1 MYKKEIKK
9 FRLVLRPTNKIL
21 DEIYAHPESFFS
33 RAKLLRREDNS
44 YKTRSE
50 ISDLVNL
57 FARQYLVSVLR
68 KNKTYIDPYVVST
81 YNGRDLF
88 EVLKKE
94 YITEEN
100 NKEIFSVIEEIPFE
114 YLVLYIDDLCEDKG
128 LIYINMS
135 YPDLGYNLKEFEEQ
149 IVDFREENYIFAR
162 K

>member
-1 MYKKEIKK
+1 M
-9 FRLVLRPTNKIL
+9 
-21 DEIYAHPESFFS
+21 
-33 RAKLLRREDNS
+33 
-44 YKTRSE
+44 
-50 ISDLVNL
+50 
-57 FARQYLVSVLR
+57 VS
-68 KNKTYIDPYVVST
+68 
-81 YNGRDLF
+81 
-88 EVLKKE
+88 
-94 YITEEN
+94 EEN